1 MNPKVSIIIPVYN
14 SEKFI
19 NKCVDSVLE
28 QSFKDYEIILINDGS
43 KDNSKEILNEYKE
56 KYPEKITVIHQ
67 ENMGVSKTRNN
78 AIKMAKGKYIMFIDN
93 DDFIDKD
100 YIDVFV
106 KEIEEQD
113 YDVVL
118 GGYRRPNEEGKIVKE
133 LKLPQE
139 EWAKFMIFAPWAK
152 IYKKD
157 YLIKNNIEF
166 LPVNIGEDVYFNLQ
180 AMMIS
185 NKIKIIDYIGYNWY
199 FNTGSVSNTTQ
210 KNIKNLQVYELLNSC
225 YDVLKKKNILKE
237 HYEIIEMYFIRYIV
251 WFLLF
256 STKKVEYKTIK
267 EEYNK
272 IFKWLEERFPD
283 YKKNK
288 LLGITKPKGEILS
301 VRLTV
306 YIFMLAHKLKLG
318 KVLLLIY
325 SKI

>member
-14 SEKFI
+14 SEMFI
-19 NKCVDSVLE
+19 KKCIDSVLE
-28 QSFKDYEIILINDGS
+28 QSFNEYEIILINDGS
-43 KDNSKEILNEYKE
+43 KDGSKQILDEYKE
-56 KYPEKITVIHQ
+56 RYPEKIVVIHQ

-78 AIKMAKGKYIMFIDN
+78 AIKMAKGRYIMFIDN
-93 DDFIDKD
+93 DDYIDKD
-100 YIDVFV
+100 YVEVFV

-113 YDVVL
+113 FDVVL
-118 GGYRRPNEEGKIVKE
+118 GGYRRPNENGKIIKE

-152 IYKKD
+152 IYKRE

-180 AMMIS
+180 AMLIS
-185 NKIKIIDYIGYNWY
+185 KKIKIIDYIGYNWY

-225 YDVLKKKNILKE
+225 YEVLKEKNILE
-237 HYEIIEMYFIRYIV
+237 ENYEIVEMYFIRYIV

-256 STKKVEYKTIK
+256 STKKLEYKTIK

-272 IFKWLEERFPD
+272 IFKWLEEKFPN
-283 YKKNK
+283 YKNNK
-288 LLGITKPKGEILS
+288 LLVITKPKGEILS

-306 YIFMLAHKLKLG
+306 YIFMLAHKLKMG
-318 KVLLLIY
+318 KALLLIY